1 MKRRWTAGDTT
12 RQHNGGGWGYKRK
25 HRRLNDDTRVRLAHY
40 ESHHRKISL
49 SSTRA
54 HPLRATKY
62 LTQCG
67 LVLSVSKTTRFFF
80 ILRSARF
87 SKLSA
92 PPALTMHM
100 VASYTARCSCALPS
114 RSWGCSRSSR
124 ASFTSRRTSATAAYA
139 SSAVASSSWGASPNT
154 APRSPPL
161 SAVFSPAT
169 LRTSVV
175 VSTSSSG
182 GARCSSIGTSMNG
195 TYRSRRVT
203 AASIRAGSRNTL
215 PRDDSVTALLHS
227 LLPPQRFQKRT
238 FRSSARVVVPLSV
251 PPTVHLPPPC
261 VRPSPVELSVSS
273 LLLSIPTLASTRA
286 VTVRIA
292 PPAAAIAS
300 RRRALAR
307 ASLAA
312 AESSRS
318 GGGARSASKSFAAT
332 TSTRSAKSPC
342 SRRRCTK
349 SRAASRGVRSWSAA
363 GWAASALATPPPSPH
378 PFGTSRGVTAGLR
391 KRYNDA
397 TLARRKSGSSKSAAA
412 GCAADAAVD
421 AASSSLSMSD
431 AAG

>member
-1 MKRRWTAGDTT
+1 
-12 RQHNGGGWGYKRK
+12 
-25 HRRLNDDTRVRLAHY
+25 
-40 ESHHRKISL
+40 
-49 SSTRA
+49 
-54 HPLRATKY
+54 
-62 LTQCG
+62 
-67 LVLSVSKTTRFFF
+67 
-80 ILRSARF
+80 
-87 SKLSA
+87 
-92 PPALTMHM
+92 MHM
-100 VASYTARCSCALPS
+100 VASYTARCSCALPC
-114 RSWGCSRSSR
+114 RSGGCSRSSR
-124 ASFTSRRTSATAAYA
+124 ASFTSRRTSATAAFASTADA
-139 SSAVASSSWGASPNT
+139 SSKPGASPRT
-154 APRSPPL
+154 APRSPPR
-161 SAVFSPAT
+161 SASFSPAT
-169 LRTSVV
+169 LRTSVS

-215 PRDDSVTALLHS
+215 PRGDCVTALLHS

-261 VRPSPVELSVSS
+261 VRPSPVELAPAAPSAVSS
-273 LLLSIPTLASTRA
+273 LPLSIPTLASTRA

-312 AESSRS
+312 SESSRS

-332 TSTRSAKSPC
+332 TSTRSAASPC
-342 SRRRCTK
+342 SRRRCTR
-349 SRAASRGVRSWSAA
+349 SRAASRGVRSWSAV
-363 GWAASALATPPPSPH
+363 GRAASALATPPPSPH

-391 KRYNDA
+391 KRYSDA
-397 TLARRKSGSSKSAAA
+397 TFARRKSGSSKSAAA

-431 AAG
+431 AVG